1 MAKKPPKTTI
11 DTRAGVTKRS
21 FFRADSKA
29 SSNKGASH
37 CLDMNLGVLAFTRI
51 RPIIL
56 LSDPFEIRRQ
66 PNMNRL
72 AIGNETYV

>member
-1 MAKKPPKTTI
+1 
-11 DTRAGVTKRS
+11 
-21 FFRADSKA
+21 
-29 SSNKGASH
+29 
-37 CLDMNLGVLAFTRI
+37 MNLGVLAFTRI

-72 AIGNETYV
+72 AIGNEKYV